1 MGQRTLFKKTK
12 SNSIVAEVTDQIEE
26 VILNGQ
32 VGPGDRLPSTREL
45 QAQFGASQGTVR
57 EALRILNQKGLIEVK
72 PGAKGGVFVREI
84 NADPVT
90 EGLARLIRQRRISPN
105 DLAGFRRVVEAGLVR
120 LAASNISQTQAKEL
134 YGYLD
139 QLAKTL
145 SRTTGG
151 WKAFLAVEVRV
162 RKLLMKASGS
172 LIYEVV
178 LTPIHDNLF
187 AYALKYVSDRDADLE
202 QAFKDWKRIIEAVVA
217 HDGDEAARATE
228 EHISRY
234 AAKMERASS
243 RADAR
248 ERL

>member
-12 SNSIVAEVTDQIEE
+12 SNSIVTEVTDQIEE
-26 VILNGQ
+26 VILTGQ

-57 EALRILNQKGLIEVK
+57 EALRTLNQKGLIEVK
-72 PGAKGGVFVREI
+72 PGAKGGVFVREV
-84 NADPVT
+84 NTDPVT

-105 DLAGFRRVVEAGLVR
+105 DLAGFRRVVEAGLVH
-120 LAASNISQTQAKEL
+120 LAARNVSPAQAEEL
-134 YGYLD
+134 HGYLD
-139 QLAKTL
+139 QLAETL
-145 SRTTGG
+145 SLPTGG
-151 WKAFLAVEVRV
+151 WKAFLAIEVRV

-178 LTPIHDNLF
+178 LTPIHDNIF
-187 AYALKYVSDRDADLE
+187 AYALKYISDENADLN
-202 QAFKDWKRIIEAVVA
+202 QAFDDWKRIIEAVIN

-234 AAKMERASS
+234 ADKMGRDSS